1 MSEVVLTGA
10 RLLNGVT
17 AGIYI
22 AFLVAFMPA
31 LHGQPDDVYARVM
44 NRLNVVI
51 VNPVFLA
58 FFLGAPLLAL
68 ILLGWHR
75 SPLSVTAACLAVA
88 AVVITFA
95 ANLPLND
102 ALANG
107 GAVGSNHVSVLVRI
121 LHPRQRSNP
130 ARLVDYLRDR
140 SARLS
145 YPRMSRLGEPEMPRR
160 PVPAEAPSPSLSYQ
174 SLSHVSTA

>member
-31 LHGQPDDVYARVM
+31 LHGQPDEVYARVM

-68 ILLGWHR
+68 MVLGWHR
-75 SPLSVTAACLAVA
+75 SPLAIAAACLAVA
-88 AVVITFA
+88 AVVVTFA

-107 GAVGSNHVSVLVRI
+107 GSVSAFEKPWLIFHTLRTLAATGAFVLLSLPGTVTRI
-121 LHPRQRSNP
+121 S
-130 ARLVDYLRDR
+130 
-140 SARLS
+140 
-145 YPRMSRLGEPEMPRR
+145 G
-160 PVPAEAPSPSLSYQ
+160 
-174 SLSHVSTA
+174 

>member
-1 MSEVVLTGA
+1 MNEVALTSA

-31 LHGQPDDVYARVM
+31 MHGQPDEVYARVM

-75 SPLSVTAACLAVA
+75 TPLSVTAACLSVA

-107 GAVGSNHVSVLVRI
+107 GTVSAFERPWLIFHTLRTLTATGAFVLLSLPGAVTRI
-121 LHPRQRSNP
+121 
-130 ARLVDYLRDR
+130 
-140 SARLS
+140 
-145 YPRMSRLGEPEMPRR
+145 
-160 PVPAEAPSPSLSYQ
+160 
-174 SLSHVSTA
+174 

>member
-1 MSEVVLTGA
+1 MNEVALTSA

-31 LHGQPDDVYARVM
+31 LHGQPDEVYARVM

-75 SPLSVTAACLAVA
+75 TPLSVTAACLSVA

-107 GAVGSNHVSVLVRI
+107 GTVSAFERPWLIFHTLRTLTATGAFVL
-121 LHPRQRSNP
+121 
-130 ARLVDYLRDR
+130 
-140 SARLS
+140 LS
-145 YPRMSRLGEPEMPRR
+145 LPGTLTRTSG
-160 PVPAEAPSPSLSYQ
+160 
-174 SLSHVSTA
+174 

>member
-1 MSEVVLTGA
+1 MSEVVLTSA

-31 LHGQPDDVYARVM
+31 LHGQPDEVYARVM

-75 SPLSVTAACLAVA
+75 TPLSVTAACLAVA

-107 GAVGSNHVSVLVRI
+107 GTVAAFERPWLVFHTLRTLTATGAFVLLSLPAV
-121 LHPRQRSNP
+121 
-130 ARLVDYLRDR
+130 AR
-140 SARLS
+140 
-145 YPRMSRLGEPEMPRR
+145 
-160 PVPAEAPSPSLSYQ
+160 
-174 SLSHVSTA
+174 T

>member
-58 FFLGAPLLAL
+58 LFLGAPLLAL

-75 SPLSVTAACLAVA
+75 NPLTITAACLAVA
-88 AVVITFA
+88 AVIITFA

-107 GAVGSNHVSVLVRI
+107 GAVSAFEKPWLIFHTLRTLTATGAFVLLSLPAAVTRI
-121 LHPRQRSNP
+121 
-130 ARLVDYLRDR
+130 
-140 SARLS
+140 
-145 YPRMSRLGEPEMPRR
+145 
-160 PVPAEAPSPSLSYQ
+160 
-174 SLSHVSTA
+174 

>member
-1 MSEVVLTGA
+1 MNEVALTSA

-31 LHGQPDDVYARVM
+31 LHSQPDEVYARVM

-75 SPLSVTAACLAVA
+75 TPLSVTAACLSVA

-107 GAVGSNHVSVLVRI
+107 GTVSAFERPWLIFHTLRTLTATGAFVL
-121 LHPRQRSNP
+121 
-130 ARLVDYLRDR
+130 
-140 SARLS
+140 LS
-145 YPRMSRLGEPEMPRR
+145 LPGTLTRTSG
-160 PVPAEAPSPSLSYQ
+160 
-174 SLSHVSTA
+174 

>member
-1 MSEVVLTGA
+1 MSEIVLTGA
-10 RLLNGVT
+10 RLLNGIT

-31 LHGQPDDVYARVM
+31 LHGQPDEIYARVM

-58 FFLGAPLLAL
+58 FFLGAPLLAM

-75 SPLSVTAACLAVA
+75 TPLSIAAACLAVA

-102 ALANG
+102 ALADG
-107 GAVGSNHVSVLVRI
+107 GTVSSFEKPWLIFHVLRTLAATGAFVL
-121 LHPRQRSNP
+121 
-130 ARLVDYLRDR
+130 
-140 SARLS
+140 LS
-145 YPRMSRLGEPEMPRR
+145 LPGTVTRFS
-160 PVPAEAPSPSLSYQ
+160 S
-174 SLSHVSTA
+174 

>member
-10 RLLNGVT
+10 RLLNGGT

-31 LHGQPDDVYARVM
+31 LHGQPDEVYARVM

-68 ILLGWHR
+68 VLLGWHR
-75 SPLSVTAACLAVA
+75 TPISVTAAVLAVA
-88 AVVITFA
+88 AVLITFA

-102 ALANG
+102 SLANG
-107 GAVGSNHVSVLVRI
+107 GTVSSFEKPWLIFHTLRTLTATGAFVL
-121 LHPRQRSNP
+121 
-130 ARLVDYLRDR
+130 
-140 SARLS
+140 LS
-145 YPRMSRLGEPEMPRR
+145 LPGTVTR
-160 PVPAEAPSPSLSYQ
+160 
-174 SLSHVSTA
+174 VSG

>member
-1 MSEVVLTGA
+1 MRIAVTGH
-10 RLLNGVT
+10 RDLNGAT

-31 LHGQPDDVYARVM
+31 LHGQPDEVYARVM

-75 SPLSVTAACLAVA
+75 TPASVTAACLAVA

-107 GAVGSNHVSVLVRI
+107 GAVSAFEKPWLIFHTLRTLTATGAFVLLSLPGTIARI
-121 LHPRQRSNP
+121 
-130 ARLVDYLRDR
+130 
-140 SARLS
+140 
-145 YPRMSRLGEPEMPRR
+145 
-160 PVPAEAPSPSLSYQ
+160 
-174 SLSHVSTA
+174 

>member
-10 RLLNGVT
+10 RLLNGIT

-31 LHGQPDDVYARVM
+31 LHGQPDEVYARVM

-68 ILLGWHR
+68 LLLGWHR
-75 SPLSVTAACLAVA
+75 SPLAITAACLSVA

-107 GAVGSNHVSVLVRI
+107 GAVSAYEKPWLIFHTLRTLTATGAFVL
-121 LHPRQRSNP
+121 LSLPGTL
-130 ARLVDYLRDR
+130 AR
-140 SARLS
+140 
-145 YPRMSRLGEPEMPRR
+145 
-160 PVPAEAPSPSLSYQ
+160 
-174 SLSHVSTA
+174 T

>member
-31 LHGQPDDVYARVM
+31 LHGQPDEVYARVM

-68 ILLGWHR
+68 ILLGWYR
-75 SPLSVTAACLAVA
+75 TPLSITAACLAVA

-107 GAVGSNHVSVLVRI
+107 GTVSAFEKPWLIFHTLRTLTATGAFVLLSLPGTFTRI
-121 LHPRQRSNP
+121 S
-130 ARLVDYLRDR
+130 
-140 SARLS
+140 
-145 YPRMSRLGEPEMPRR
+145 G
-160 PVPAEAPSPSLSYQ
+160 
-174 SLSHVSTA
+174 

>member
-31 LHGQPDDVYARVM
+31 LHGQPDEVYARVM

-58 FFLGAPLLAL
+58 FFLGAPLLTL
-68 ILLGWHR
+68 ILLRWQPN
-75 SPLSVTAACLAVA
+75 PLTITAACLAVA

-102 ALANG
+102 ALAAG
-107 GAVGSNHVSVLVRI
+107 GSVSAFEKPWLIFHTLRTLAATGAFVLLSLPGAVTRVS
-121 LHPRQRSNP
+121 
-130 ARLVDYLRDR
+130 
-140 SARLS
+140 
-145 YPRMSRLGEPEMPRR
+145 G
-160 PVPAEAPSPSLSYQ
+160 
-174 SLSHVSTA
+174 

>member
-1 MSEVVLTGA
+1 MSEVVLTGT

-31 LHGQPDDVYARVM
+31 LHGQPDEVYARVM

-75 SPLSVTAACLAVA
+75 SPLSITAACLAVI

-95 ANLPLND
+95 A
-102 ALANG
+102 LANG
-107 GAVGSNHVSVLVRI
+107 GAVSSFEKPWLIFHTLRTLTATGAFVLLSLPGTI
-121 LHPRQRSNP
+121 
-130 ARLVDYLRDR
+130 ADR
-140 SARLS
+140 A
-145 YPRMSRLGEPEMPRR
+145 
-160 PVPAEAPSPSLSYQ
+160 
-174 SLSHVSTA
+174 

>member
-75 SPLSVTAACLAVA
+75 SPLPITAAGLAVA

-107 GAVGSNHVSVLVRI
+107 GTVSSFEKPWLIFHTLRTLTATGAFVLLSLPGTATRI
-121 LHPRQRSNP
+121 S
-130 ARLVDYLRDR
+130 
-140 SARLS
+140 
-145 YPRMSRLGEPEMPRR
+145 G
-160 PVPAEAPSPSLSYQ
+160 
-174 SLSHVSTA
+174 

>member
-1 MSEVVLTGA
+1 MSEAVLTGA

-68 ILLGWHR
+68 MLLGWHR
-75 SPLSVTAACLAVA
+75 SHLAIAAACLAVA

-107 GAVGSNHVSVLVRI
+107 GSVSAFEKPWLIFHTLRTLAATGAFVLLSLTGTVTRI
-121 LHPRQRSNP
+121 S
-130 ARLVDYLRDR
+130 
-140 SARLS
+140 
-145 YPRMSRLGEPEMPRR
+145 G
-160 PVPAEAPSPSLSYQ
+160 
-174 SLSHVSTA
+174 

>member
-22 AFLVAFMPA
+22 AFLVAFMSA
-31 LHGQPDDVYARVM
+31 LHGQPDEVYARVM

-68 ILLGWHR
+68 VLLGWHR
-75 SPLSVTAACLAVA
+75 GPLSITAACLAIA
-88 AVVITFA
+88 AVVITVA

-107 GAVGSNHVSVLVRI
+107 GAVSSFERPWLIFHTLRTLAATGAFVL
-121 LHPRQRSNP
+121 
-130 ARLVDYLRDR
+130 
-140 SARLS
+140 LS
-145 YPRMSRLGEPEMPRR
+145 LPGVVTRMPG
-160 PVPAEAPSPSLSYQ
+160 
-174 SLSHVSTA
+174 

>member
-68 ILLGWHR
+68 VLLGWHR
-75 SPLSVTAACLAVA
+75 SPLSITAACLAVA

-107 GAVGSNHVSVLVRI
+107 ATVSSFEKPWLIFHTLRTLTATGAFVLLSLPGTV
-121 LHPRQRSNP
+121 
-130 ARLVDYLRDR
+130 ADR
-140 SARLS
+140 A
-145 YPRMSRLGEPEMPRR
+145 
-160 PVPAEAPSPSLSYQ
+160 
-174 SLSHVSTA
+174 

>member
-1 MSEVVLTGA
+1 
-10 RLLNGVT
+10 
-17 AGIYI
+17 
-22 AFLVAFMPA
+22 
-31 LHGQPDDVYARVM
+31 M

-68 ILLGWHR
+68 LLLGWHR
-75 SPLSVTAACLAVA
+75 SPLSITAACLAVA

-107 GAVGSNHVSVLVRI
+107 GAVSSFEKPWLIFHTLRTLTATAAFVLLSVPGTMMR
-121 LHPRQRSNP
+121 
-130 ARLVDYLRDR
+130 
-140 SARLS
+140 
-145 YPRMSRLGEPEMPRR
+145 
-160 PVPAEAPSPSLSYQ
+160 
-174 SLSHVSTA
+174 T

>member
-68 ILLGWHR
+68 VLLGWHR
-75 SPLSVTAACLAVA
+75 TPISVSAAVLAVA

-102 ALANG
+102 ALADG
-107 GAVGSNHVSVLVRI
+107 GAVSSFEKPWLIFHTLRTLTATGAFVLLSLPGTVTRI
-121 LHPRQRSNP
+121 S
-130 ARLVDYLRDR
+130 
-140 SARLS
+140 
-145 YPRMSRLGEPEMPRR
+145 G
-160 PVPAEAPSPSLSYQ
+160 
-174 SLSHVSTA
+174 

>member
-31 LHGQPDDVYARVM
+31 LHGQPDEVYARVM

-75 SPLSVTAACLAVA
+75 NPLSITAAGLAVA

-102 ALANG
+102 ALAAG
-107 GAVGSNHVSVLVRI
+107 GSVSAFEKPWLIFHTLRTLAATGAFVLLSLPGTIARI
-121 LHPRQRSNP
+121 S
-130 ARLVDYLRDR
+130 
-140 SARLS
+140 
-145 YPRMSRLGEPEMPRR
+145 G
-160 PVPAEAPSPSLSYQ
+160 
-174 SLSHVSTA
+174 